1 MGLTCLRSSKYAS
14 TYICLVTRL
23 LFLQNLD
30 WFDFSAKSG
39 WPNLGPAAFTYAKI
53 PGELSQ
59 VCRTISSTLLV
70 FAWWHSAFI
79 EVKKPPL
86 ARRADHPSPEEARLS
101 GAATEDAGHPMET
114 ENGVPLIIEY
124 VETKDS
130 QKPYL
135 ITQVT
140 KSKI

>member
-1 MGLTCLRSSKYAS
+1 
-14 TYICLVTRL
+14 
-23 LFLQNLD
+23 
-30 WFDFSAKSG
+30 
-39 WPNLGPAAFTYAKI
+39 
-53 PGELSQ
+53 
-59 VCRTISSTLLV
+59 
-70 FAWWHSAFI
+70 
-79 EVKKPPL
+79 
-86 ARRADHPSPEEARLS
+86 
-101 GAATEDAGHPMET
+101 MET

>member
-1 MGLTCLRSSKYAS
+1 M
-14 TYICLVTRL
+14 
-23 LFLQNLD
+23 
-30 WFDFSAKSG
+30 
-39 WPNLGPAAFTYAKI
+39 
-53 PGELSQ
+53 
-59 VCRTISSTLLV
+59 
-70 FAWWHSAFI
+70 
-79 EVKKPPL
+79 

-101 GAATEDAGHPMET
+101 GATTEDAGHPMET

-140 KSKI
+140 RLQDDTANLLYKILETQ